1 MTANVEMSDYKHT
14 LNLPETDF
22 PMKGSL
28 PQTEPERLKN
38 WAGLYEKIRQARQG
52 AKKFILHDGPPYAN
66 GAIHLGHA
74 VNKILKDIL
83 IKSKTLSGYDAPY
96 VPGWDCHGLPIELN
110 VEKKIGK
117 AGVKVDTAR
126 FREVCREYAA
136 QQIDLQRDAF
146 MRLGGLGEWDNP
158 YVTMNYRY
166 EADQVRSMKKIL
178 ASGHLEKGVKPVH
191 WCIDCHSALALAEV
205 EYKDKASFSVYV
217 KFPVVGETY
226 SFVAWTTTPWTLP
239 ANEALAIH
247 PDLTY
252 VLVRMGDESMVIAK
266 DLLPQFPVELGEV
279 IASFSGKEL
288 EHKRVHHPF
297 YDKHVPVILGEHVT
311 TEGGTGVVHTAPAHG
326 ADDYQVGM
334 KYKLP
339 VSSPVGSNGCFIE
352 GTPLF
357 AGIHI
362 HKANE
367 VILSLLKE
375 KGNLVVEQTITH
387 SYPHCWRHKTPIIFR
402 ATPQW
407 FISMEKNGL
416 RKQALAAIQ
425 SVQWEP
431 HWGMNRITAMIENN
445 PDWCVSR
452 QRVWGVPIPFFT
464 HAVTGELHPNTEAL
478 IDEVALRI
486 EKHGVQ
492 AWENLDKHE
501 LLGEEANHYDKSRD
515 TMDVWF
521 DSGMSH
527 ECVLRARENLSFP
540 ADLYL
545 EGSDQHR
552 GWFQSSLLTSLV
564 LSGQAPYRA
573 VVTHGFTVDEKG
585 HKMSKSL
592 GNTVEPEK
600 VIRTYGADV
609 LRLWVSSVDYQGEMA
624 VSDALLKRT
633 ADVYRRIRNTARY
646 FLSNISDFDP
656 VTDMVPYE
664 DMLALDQWAMA
675 RAFDVQEKI
684 LSAYDSYAF
693 HRVFQTIYH
702 FCSMDMGSFYLDII
716 KDRQYTMPK
725 KSVGR
730 RSAQTA
736 LYHIAQAFV
745 RWIAPILSFTA
756 DEMWAYMPH
765 EVESVFLATWY
776 EGLRPLASN
785 ATISAEEWERL
796 FLIRD
801 DVNKRIEAL
810 RAEKQLGSPLE
821 AKVVLPRD
829 DLWVRLGEELRFLF
843 MTAEVSIGDVLGV
856 SVTTA
861 SKCERCWHRRE
872 DVGYHE
878 KHASLCGRCVTNV
891 DGEGEV
897 RKYF

>member
-1 MTANVEMSDYKHT
+1 MSDYKHT

-22 PMKGSL
+22 PMKASL
-28 PQTEPERLKN
+28 PQTEPERLKR
-38 WAGLYEKIRQARQG
+38 WEGLYEKIRQARQG
-52 AKKFILHDGPPYAN
+52 CKKFILHDGPPYAN

-74 VNKILKDIL
+74 VNKILKDML

-117 AGVKVDTAR
+117 AGAKVDTAR
-126 FREVCREYAA
+126 FREACREYAA
-136 QQIDLQRDAF
+136 QQINLQRDAF
-146 MRLGGLGEWDNP
+146 MRLGGVGEWSNP
-158 YVTMNYRY
+158 YTTMHYLY
-166 EADQVRSMKKIL
+166 EANQVRAMKKIL
-178 ASGHLEKGVKPVH
+178 ASGHLERGSKPVH
-191 WCIDCHSALALAEV
+191 WCMDCHSALALAEV

-217 KFPVVGETY
+217 KFPVVGEEY
-226 SFVAWTTTPWTLP
+226 AFVIWTTTPWTLP

-247 PDLTY
+247 PELTY
-252 VLVRMGDESMVIAK
+252 VLVRMKDESILIAK
-266 DLLPQFPVELGEV
+266 DLLPQFPVELGE
-279 IASFSGKEL
+279 ILASFSGKEL

-297 YDKHVPVILGEHVT
+297 YDKQVPVILGEHVT

-326 ADDYQVGM
+326 AEDYQAGM

-339 VSSPVGSNGCFIE
+339 VTSFVGGNGCFIE

-357 AGIHI
+357 AGMHI
-362 HKANE
+362 QKANE
-367 VILSLLKE
+367 AILHLLKE

-416 RKQALAAIQ
+416 RKQALTAIS

-431 HWGMNRITAMIENN
+431 SWGMNRITAMIENN

-464 HAVTGELHPNTEAL
+464 HTVTGELHPHTEAW
-478 IDEVALRI
+478 IDDITLRI
-486 EKHGVQ
+486 EKYGVQ
-492 AWENLDKHE
+492 AWDDLDKRE
-501 LLGEEANHYDKSRD
+501 LLGEEADQYDKSRD

-527 ECVLRARENLSFP
+527 ECVLRTRENLSFP

-564 LSGQAPYRA
+564 MSGHAPYHA

-600 VIRTYGADV
+600 VINTYGADI

-624 VSDALLKRT
+624 VSDALLKRM

-646 FLSNISDFDP
+646 FLSTISDFNP
-656 VTDMVPYE
+656 AVNTVPYE

-675 RAFDVQEKI
+675 RAFSVQEKI
-684 LSAYDSYAF
+684 ITSYDSYAF
-693 HRVFQTIYH
+693 HHVFQSIYH
-702 FCSMDMGSFYLDII
+702 FCSMDMGGFYLDII
-716 KDRQYTMPK
+716 KDRQYTMPANSK
-725 KSVGR
+725 GR

-736 LYHIAQAFV
+736 LYHITQAFV

-756 DEMWAYMPH
+756 DEMWAYIPDKG
-765 EVESVFLATWY
+765 ESVFLATWY
-776 EGLRPLASN
+776 EGLKPLPPN
-785 ATISAEEWERL
+785 ATISHDEWEKL
-796 FLIRD
+796 LSTRD
-801 DVNKRIEAL
+801 DINKRIETL
-810 RAEKQLGSPLE
+810 RAEKQLGSTLE
-821 AKVVLPRD
+821 AKVVLPHD
-829 DLWVRLGEELRFLF
+829 PLFARLGEELRFLF
-843 MTAEVSIGDVLGV
+843 MTSALSIGETLTV

-861 SKCERCWHRRE
+861 HKCERCWHRRE
-872 DVGYHE
+872 EVGQTAH
-878 KHASLCGRCVTNV
+878 HPTLCDRCITNI
-891 DGEGEV
+891 EGQSEV
-897 RKYF
+897 RKFF